1 MWTCVKCGKT
11 EDQAE
16 FRVKRVSYG
25 QTYYMSYCQP
35 CDVVR
40 KREWRWK
47 RKGPEGCASDWPSY
61 RTCTRC
67 QERKLRAA
75 FKHGQLLCKKC
86 DRKARR
92 QRTLLRMVSD
102 SKFATKYR
110 AKQIE
115 RKKRR
120 REKPDFRLHERLM
133 RKYKLSKSQYDAMLV
148 AQGGRCAMCQKTHK
162 TAFVKTSRLCVDH
175 NHKTGAVRGLLCQMC
190 NGIVGYCEKHPMTIG
205 LAFKYLQIHEHTNTH
220 VSSVRTPLGESPAAG
235 TLFEVS

>member
-1 MWTCVKCGKT
+1 
-11 EDQAE
+11 
-16 FRVKRVSYG
+16 
-25 QTYYMSYCQP
+25 
-35 CDVVR
+35 
-40 KREWRWK
+40 
-47 RKGPEGCASDWPSY
+47 
-61 RTCTRC
+61 
-67 QERKLRAA
+67 
-75 FKHGQLLCKKC
+75 
-86 DRKARR
+86 
-92 QRTLLRMVSD
+92 MVSD